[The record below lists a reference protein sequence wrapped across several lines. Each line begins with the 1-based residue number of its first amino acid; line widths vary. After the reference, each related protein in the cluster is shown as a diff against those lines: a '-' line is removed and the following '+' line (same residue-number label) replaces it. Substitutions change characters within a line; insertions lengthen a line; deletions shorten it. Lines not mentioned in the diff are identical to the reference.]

1 MSMPRSDRFEEIIQ
15 ELMELH
21 AKKAAD
27 YGADL
32 DPLFNL
38 RMCEYMGIPAWQ
50 GVVIRLT
57 DKIARLMTFAR
68 KGTLQN
74 ESVEDTFR
82 DIAVYAILGLILY
95 QDHAR

>member
-1 MSMPRSDRFEEIIQ
+1 
-15 ELMELH
+15 
-21 AKKAAD
+21 
-27 YGADL
+27 
-32 DPLFNL
+32 L
-38 RMCEYMGIPAWQ
+38 RMCEYMEIPAWQ